1 MGEFEEEEI
10 ATVFALSLDPT
21 SGEATYARAGHPPA
35 LVRMPDGSVTELS
48 GEGAPPIGWREDLPI
63 AANSAKL
70 PRGSTVLLY
79 TDGLIERR
87 EYDIEVAIQ
96 RLKDELAAAP
106 DDPEE
111 IVGSL
116 PGKLGAESVPD
127 DIALLAARI
136 DQ

>member
-10 ATVFALSLDPT
+10 ATVFALSLDPR

-48 GEGAPPIGWREDLPI
+48 GEGAPPIGWREDLAI
-63 AANSAKL
+63 ASNFANL

-87 EYDIEVAIQ
+87 EYDIDVAIE
-96 RLKDELAAAP
+96 RLKEAFASGPEDPAA
-106 DDPEE
+106 
-111 IVGSL
+111 IVESL
-116 PGKLGAESVPD
+116 PAQLGAERVQD
-127 DIALLAARI
+127 DIAVLAARVG
-136 DQ
+136 